1 MIKGFIFDLDGVI
14 VDTAKYHYLAWKEL
28 ANSINIDFTETENEQ
43 LKGVSRAESLQRILN
58 WGNVELSE
66 TKFNRMMSDKNKIY
80 LDYINGM
87 DETDILPD
95 VPRVLNFLKT
105 HKQLIALGSA
115 SKNAKY
121 ILKKLDLFDEFH
133 VIIDGASVTNPK
145 PDPEVFLTAAEKLH
159 VSPIDCFV
167 FEDAEAGI
175 EAANAAHMKTIG
187 IGDPKILSKANK
199 IFSDFTQIP
208 NVYLKNLIYK

>member
-1 MIKGFIFDLDGVI
+1 MVKGFIFDLDGVI

-28 ANSINIDFTETENEQ
+28 ANSIDIDFTETQNEQ

-58 WGNVELSE
+58 WGNVQLSE
-66 TKFNRMMSDKNKIY
+66 TEFNRMMSEKNKVY
-80 LDYINGM
+80 LDYIERM
-87 DETDILPD
+87 DESDILPD
-95 VPRVLNFLKT
+95 VPRVLNFLKN
-105 HKQLIALGSA
+105 HKQVIALGSA

-133 VIIDGASVTNPK
+133 VIVDGTSVTNPK

-159 VSPIDCFV
+159 VSPTNCFV

-175 EAANAAHMKTIG
+175 EAANAANMAPIG
-187 IGDPKILSKANK
+187 IGKSDTLKEAPE
-199 IFSDFTQIP
+199 IFSDFTKIS
-208 NVYLKNLIYK
+208 NAYLKSLISK